1 LVFFLFFFC
10 LNSQANQIFGDNPTS
25 RKKQNNA
32 NFVSQIGDENK
43 DSKWKNIFQ
52 DKAYLDIKEFIEAL
66 PSKSPNAVV
75 QKMIL
80 NFLTTK
86 KTFNG
91 ELVSLDEDKKILE
104 ILINKLF
111 ETGRINEIEYYYSQ
125 STNLRSNEFILVKMI
140 EGNFLRNRHEEACKI
155 LQNKATETPPEI
167 FGKVIVICDILNNK
181 YEQAKLGLLLL
192 KEQNKPG
199 DSFFIDLAYSLMS
212 EENISGSKNI
222 KKKLEE
228 IKSLNPIIMSSLQ
241 FADISPNYDQVEKLN
256 TSGLLFILSNPAVDT
271 DIKIFCSELLV
282 KQGRVENDFLA
293 EAYMLPRYDNA
304 DLENS
309 LKLYKTLSPSKA
321 RPLLYQSVV
330 MEKNN
335 EVKFQKIIALLK
347 VSIIDNLFS
356 QISNLVLNFVDTE
369 YITESKEQIL
379 LISRMYQSQ
388 KDYIQANMTLNKIE
402 SEDDI
407 DLIFRELSIEISK
420 HLDGIP
426 VNDFIV
432 EERIKNLSKIKD
444 LNSQKYQKIITNLI
458 LNYQLNQNMYNSISK
473 FNFFSNEKLNNNSL
487 NNLFLAESFSKKN
500 DLFNSM
506 KIFFKTIGNKSL
518 ENLSLIDTYKI
529 LVILKNLGF
538 NDELKEIAINLIE

>member
-1 LVFFLFFFC
+1 MVSFLFFFC

-282 KQGRVENDFLA
+282 KQGRVENDFLS

>member
-1 LVFFLFFFC
+1 
-10 LNSQANQIFGDNPTS
+10 
-25 RKKQNNA
+25 
-32 NFVSQIGDENK
+32 
-43 DSKWKNIFQ
+43 
-52 DKAYLDIKEFIEAL
+52 
-66 PSKSPNAVV
+66 
-75 QKMIL
+75 
-80 NFLTTK
+80 
-86 KTFNG
+86 
-91 ELVSLDEDKKILE
+91 
-104 ILINKLF
+104 
-111 ETGRINEIEYYYSQ
+111 
-125 STNLRSNEFILVKMI
+125 
-140 EGNFLRNRHEEACKI
+140 
-155 LQNKATETPPEI
+155 
-167 FGKVIVICDILNNK
+167 
-181 YEQAKLGLLLL
+181 
-192 KEQNKPG
+192 
-199 DSFFIDLAYSLMS
+199 
-212 EENISGSKNI
+212 
-222 KKKLEE
+222 
-228 IKSLNPIIMSSLQ
+228 MSSLQ

>member
-1 LVFFLFFFC
+1 
-10 LNSQANQIFGDNPTS
+10 
-25 RKKQNNA
+25 
-32 NFVSQIGDENK
+32 
-43 DSKWKNIFQ
+43 
-52 DKAYLDIKEFIEAL
+52 
-66 PSKSPNAVV
+66 
-75 QKMIL
+75 
-80 NFLTTK
+80 
-86 KTFNG
+86 
-91 ELVSLDEDKKILE
+91 
-104 ILINKLF
+104 
-111 ETGRINEIEYYYSQ
+111 
-125 STNLRSNEFILVKMI
+125 
-140 EGNFLRNRHEEACKI
+140 
-155 LQNKATETPPEI
+155 
-167 FGKVIVICDILNNK
+167 
-181 YEQAKLGLLLL
+181 
-192 KEQNKPG
+192 
-199 DSFFIDLAYSLMS
+199 
-212 EENISGSKNI
+212 
-222 KKKLEE
+222 
-228 IKSLNPIIMSSLQ
+228 
-241 FADISPNYDQVEKLN
+241 
-256 TSGLLFILSNPAVDT
+256 
-271 DIKIFCSELLV
+271 
-282 KQGRVENDFLA
+282 
-293 EAYMLPRYDNA
+293 
-304 DLENS
+304 
-309 LKLYKTLSPSKA
+309 
-321 RPLLYQSVV
+321 